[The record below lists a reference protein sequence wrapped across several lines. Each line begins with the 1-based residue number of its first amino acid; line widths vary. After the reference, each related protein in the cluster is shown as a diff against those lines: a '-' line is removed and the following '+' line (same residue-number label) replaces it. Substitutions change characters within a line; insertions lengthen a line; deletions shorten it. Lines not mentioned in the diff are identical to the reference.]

1 MAHKD
6 DNDFIRPGMLYRNV
20 MTPTDRDH
28 LVTNILSH
36 LTQEVERFIQR
47 AVKDY
52 LSKVDPELGARV
64 ARGLGI
70 EKVQPAGA
78 KA

>member
-1 MAHKD
+1 
-6 DNDFIRPGMLYRNV
+6 
-20 MTPTDRDH
+20 MTPIDRDH
-28 LVTNILSH
+28 LVTNILGH
-36 LTQEVERFIQR
+36 LSQGVERFIQQR